1 MRFICFLLLS
11 YYRISYVLGRE
22 WGHGVTGL
30 VVLMCNACEAYN
42 ERRKKNSIISLYK
55 THL

>member
-42 ERRKKNSIISLYK
+42 ERRKKNSIISLHK